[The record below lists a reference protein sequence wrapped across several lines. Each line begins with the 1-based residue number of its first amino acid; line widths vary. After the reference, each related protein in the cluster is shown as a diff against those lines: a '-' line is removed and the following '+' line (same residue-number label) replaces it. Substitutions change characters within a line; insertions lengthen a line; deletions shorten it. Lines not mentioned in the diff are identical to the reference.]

1 MTSPDIKPKPV
12 PASMDAVLTALGET
26 IEQRDTRLR
35 NLFKFFDTTNAGFLD
50 SVRIEVGLSAMKI
63 RSDYKYAEEL
73 LRVCDANSD
82 GRVDYEEFRK
92 YMDDKELELF
102 RIFQDID
109 VVKDGGIERQEL
121 HDALVKSGI
130 ELNDAELASF
140 VEHIDKDNNGTI
152 TFGEWRDFLL
162 LYPHEATIKNIYQ
175 HWERISQIDIGEQA
189 VIPAGISK
197 QSNAFKYLL
206 AGGVAG
212 AISRT
217 ATAPLDRLKVSFAV
231 QTTKTS
237 IGSTVKNIWKEG
249 GASSFFRGNGLN
261 VAKVAPES
269 AIKFY
274 VYEMLKE
281 IIGKDDIGT
290 FGRLLAGGTAGAVAQ
305 TAVYPME
312 LVKTRLQTY
321 VSEPGKF
328 PSLGKLSK
336 DIWVHEGPRAFY
348 KGMVPSLLG
357 IIPYAG
363 IDLAVYET
371 LKEMSKTYG
380 FVDSEPGPI
389 AQLSCGTVAGALGA
403 ACVYPL
409 QVVRTRMQAHQAKE
423 AARYNGMADVFIKT
437 YQKEGARG
445 FYKGLFPNLLK
456 VIPAASITYISYEA
470 MKKALEL

>member
-1 MTSPDIKPKPV
+1 MTSPDTNPKPV
-12 PASMDAVLTALGET
+12 SMDQVLTALGET
-26 IEQRDTRLR
+26 TDQRDTRLR
-35 NLFKFFDTTNAGFLD
+35 NLFKFFDTTNSGFID
-50 SVRIEVGLSAMKI
+50 SVHIEVGLSAMKI
-63 RSDYKYAEEL
+63 SSDNKYAKEL
-73 LRVCDANSD
+73 LNVCDANSD
-82 GRVDYEEFRK
+82 GKVDYEEFRQ
-92 YMDDKELELF
+92 YIDDKELELF
-102 RIFQDID
+102 MIFQDID
-109 VVKDGGIERQEL
+109 VVRDGGICRQEL
-121 HDALVKSGI
+121 YDALVKSGI
-130 ELNDAELASF
+130 ELSDTELASF

-162 LYPHEATIKNIYQ
+162 LYPHEVTIKNIYQ
-175 HWERISQIDIGEQA
+175 HWERISQVDIGEQA

-197 QSNAFKYLL
+197 HANAGKYLL

-217 ATAPLDRLKVSFAV
+217 ATAPLDRLKVAFAV

-237 IGSTVKNIWKEG
+237 IGPTVKNIWKEG
-249 GASSFFRGNGLN
+249 GALSLFRGNGLN

-274 VYEMLKE
+274 TYEMLKGV
-281 IIGKDDIGT
+281 IGKNDIGP
-290 FGRLLAGGTAGAVAQ
+290 FGMLLAGGTAGAIAQ

-321 VSEPGKF
+321 V
-328 PSLGKLSK
+328 
-336 DIWVHEGPRAFY
+336 GPRAFY

-371 LKEMSKTYG
+371 LKQMSQKYV

-389 AQLSCGTVAGALGA
+389 AQLGCGTVSGALGA
-403 ACVYPL
+403 TCVYPL
-409 QVVRTRMQAHQAKE
+409 QVVRTRMQAHQAKG
-423 AARYNGMADVFIKT
+423 AAAYNGMADVFKKT
-437 YQKEGARG
+437 YKKEGARG

-456 VIPAASITYISYEA
+456 VIPAASITYIAYEA
-470 MKKALEL
+470 MKKTL

>member
-26 IEQRDTRLR
+26 MEQRDTRLR

-50 SVRIEVGLSAMKI
+50 SVHIEVGLSAMKI

-249 GASSFFRGNGLN
+249 GASSFFRG
-261 VAKVAPES
+261 
-269 AIKFY
+269 
-274 VYEMLKE
+274 
-281 IIGKDDIGT
+281 T

-470 MKKALEL
+470 MKKALELQ